1 LKTKTI
7 PKRNR
12 TYEQCKTLIDKQ
24 LAALKAKKQ
33 LKTFCEENNISYNTL
48 SMFKNDKLVR
58 SVAQRFMP
66 QVLEALGYE
75 VEVVETVTYKINKK
89 AG

>member
-1 LKTKTI
+1 
-7 PKRNR
+7 
-12 TYEQCKTLIDKQ
+12 
-24 LAALKAKKQ
+24 
-33 LKTFCEENNISYNTL
+33 
-48 SMFKNDKLVR
+48 MFKNDKLVR